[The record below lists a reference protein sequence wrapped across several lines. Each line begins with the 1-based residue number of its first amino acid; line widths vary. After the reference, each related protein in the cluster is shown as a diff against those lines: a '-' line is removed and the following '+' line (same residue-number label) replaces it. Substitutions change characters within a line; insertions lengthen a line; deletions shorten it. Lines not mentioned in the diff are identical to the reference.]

1 MPTDSV
7 ESSGPKPETARD
19 IAESVLRW
27 FAVIGAAINKTTKYF
42 LRPEHPASAERR
54 AKSAAVEAG
63 AVVRTIENPDAK
75 PTPTNSFT
83 APVIADVKV
92 GPDAGINRVAHVVP
106 DQQEIERRRNLVR
119 VLFNDFWNGAYE
131 KPVAFVDRLDQAED
145 YLNECLAA
153 NGEFWRLD
161 ANTRVMLGLPPRSNS
176 SDKGK
181 NHAAHR

>member
-1 MPTDSV
+1 
-7 ESSGPKPETARD
+7 
-19 IAESVLRW
+19 
-27 FAVIGAAINKTTKYF
+27 VIGAAINKTTKYF

-106 DQQEIERRRNLVR
+106 DQQEIERRRSLVR
-119 VLFNDFWNGAYE
+119 VLFNDFWNGLT
-131 KPVAFVDRLDQAED
+131 KSQ
-145 YLNECLAA
+145 
-153 NGEFWRLD
+153 WRSWIGSTKL
-161 ANTRVMLGLPPRSNS
+161 
-176 SDKGK
+176 KII
-181 NHAAHR
+181 

>member
-7 ESSGPKPETARD
+7 ESSRPKPETARD
-19 IAESVLRW
+19 TAESVLRW
-27 FAVIGAAINKTTKYF
+27 FAAIGAAINKTTKYF

-63 AVVRTIENPDAK
+63 AVVRIIENPDAK
-75 PTPTNSFT
+75 PMPTNSFT

-92 GPDAGINRVAHVVP
+92 GPDINRVAHVVP
-106 DQQEIERRRNLVR
+106 GQQEIERRRNLVR

-153 NGEFWRLD
+153 SGEFWRLD
-161 ANTRVMLGLPPRSNS
+161 AKTRVMLGLPPRSNS
-176 SDKGK
+176 FDNGR
-181 NHAAHR
+181 NHAPHR

>member
-1 MPTDSV
+1 MPTDSA
-7 ESSGPKPETARD
+7 ESSRPKPETARG

-27 FAVIGAAINKTTKYF
+27 FAVIGAAINKTTKYLF
-42 LRPEHPASAERR
+42 RPEHPASAERR
-54 AKSAAVEAG
+54 AKSVAVEAG
-63 AVVRTIENPDAK
+63 VVACAIENPDAK
-75 PTPTNSFT
+75 STPTKSFT
-83 APVIADVKV
+83 AGTADVNV
-92 GPDAGINRVAHVVP
+92 GPDAGVNRVAHIVP

-153 NGEFWRLD
+153 SGEFWRLD

-176 SDKGK
+176 SDVKGGQ
-181 NHAAHR
+181 

>member
-106 DQQEIERRRNLVR
+106 DQQEIERRRSLVR
-119 VLFNDFWNGAYE
+119 VLFNDFWNGLT
-131 KPVAFVDRLDQAED
+131 KSQ
-145 YLNECLAA
+145 
-153 NGEFWRLD
+153 WRSWIGSTKL
-161 ANTRVMLGLPPRSNS
+161 
-176 SDKGK
+176 KII
-181 NHAAHR
+181 